1 MPLGNYV
8 ILKADTPERM
18 HFTDHHIEIRP
29 ITDSLTRRTTPKNV
43 ALFDVDRLDGQPV
56 NAQFS
61 ILAEGLYAKFET
73 YLKDN
78 LYRNYEFIVT
88 QRGFGFQTRY
98 TVEAIPLGK

>member
-18 HFTDHHIEIRP
+18 HFTDHRIEVRT
-29 ITDSLTRRTTPKNV
+29 ITDSVTRGPKPVNCLV
-43 ALFDVDRLDGQPV
+43 FTVDRLNGQEV

-61 ILAEGLYAKFET
+61 TMAETLYAKFEA

-98 TVEAIPLGK
+98 TVEAIPLSK

>member
-8 ILKADTPERM
+8 ILTQDTPERM
-18 HFTDHHIEIRP
+18 HFTDHRLETRT
-29 ITDSLTRRTTPKNV
+29 ITDSLTLKPTPKNV
-43 ALFDVDRLDGQPV
+43 ALFTVDRLNGQPV
-56 NAQFS
+56 AAQFS
-61 ILAEGLYAKFET
+61 VMAETLYAKFEA

-98 TVEAIPLGK
+98 TVEAIPLTK